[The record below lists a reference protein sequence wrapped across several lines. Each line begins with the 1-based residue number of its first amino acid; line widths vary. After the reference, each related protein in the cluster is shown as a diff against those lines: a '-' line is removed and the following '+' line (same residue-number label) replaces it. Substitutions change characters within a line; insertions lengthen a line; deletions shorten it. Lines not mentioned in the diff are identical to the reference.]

1 MLERTDVYF
10 EESTIMPT
18 INMMM
23 EKLNATSLPL
33 RHQGVLFRF
42 VNSIAEQEETG
53 STLVAAWQGACQDGT
68 RTFRFTKDKA
78 LIHLLNKY
86 SFPGVMDAILPDRK
100 VAAEAKEELRYL
112 TESALTS

>member
-68 RTFRFTKDKA
+68 RTFRFAKDKA
-78 LIHLLNKY
+78 LISLLHKY
-86 SFPGVMDAILPDRK
+86 SFPGVIDAIVLDQE
-100 VAAEAKEELRYL
+100 VATDAKDELRSL
-112 TESALTS
+112 TEKILVP